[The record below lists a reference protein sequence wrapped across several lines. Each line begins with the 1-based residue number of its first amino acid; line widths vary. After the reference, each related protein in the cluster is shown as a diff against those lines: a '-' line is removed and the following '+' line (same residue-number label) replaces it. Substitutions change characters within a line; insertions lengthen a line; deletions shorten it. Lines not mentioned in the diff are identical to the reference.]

1 MINRLPFTVSQL
13 LTISSFF
20 SSSVILIVI
29 ASVTSHK
36 LLPSSHEFSLSA
48 SFYYACISAAISL
61 LISLLLIFTFYFAK
75 VKRTIPADLSATLT
89 LPQRTL
95 MAQSLGFVVYLL
107 CGSGVFSH
115 VEGWRFTD
123 GIYWATVTL
132 LTIGFGDITPV
143 THTGRSLFIPF
154 ATTGIVSI
162 GLVIGSIGTL
172 VLDRGAKK
180 MLARMTVGA
189 RTRKLRIASREQSF
203 DPVTSTSTQSQVE
216 PTKVIIGEHPHHIH
230 LANEKAEFTLM
241 REVQAD
247 VSRSQHIRLF
257 IIATVAILMLW
268 LLGALVFWST
278 EKPGQSWS

>member
-1 MINRLPFTVSQL
+1 L
-13 LTISSFF
+13 
-20 SSSVILIVI
+20 
-29 ASVTSHK
+29 
-36 LLPSSHEFSLSA
+36 
-48 SFYYACISAAISL
+48 
-61 LISLLLIFTFYFAK
+61 YFAK
-75 VKRTIPADLSATLT
+75 IKQAIPADFSATLT

-107 CGSGVFSH
+107 CGAGVFSH

-132 LTIGFGDITPV
+132 LTIGFGDISPV

-154 ATTGIVSI
+154 STAGIVSI

-180 MLARMTVGA
+180 MLARMTVDA
-189 RTRKLRIASREQSF
+189 RTRKLRIASREVSM
-203 DPVTSTSTQSQVE
+203 DPVTSTQSQVE
-216 PTKVIIGEHPHHIH
+216 PTKVIIGEHPHHVH

-247 VSRSQHIRLF
+247 VSRSQHVRLF
-257 IIATVAILMLW
+257 IIATVAIFMLW

-278 EKPGQSWS
+278 EKTGQSWS

>member
-29 ASVTSHK
+29 TTLTSHN

-61 LISLLLIFTFYFAK
+61 LISLLLIFTLYFAK
-75 VKRTIPADLSATLT
+75 IKHTIPADLSATLT

-95 MAQSLGFVVYLL
+95 MAQSLGFVIYLL
-107 CGSGVFSH
+107 CGAGVFSH

-154 ATTGIVSI
+154 ATAGIVSI

-180 MLARMTVGA
+180 MLARMTVDA
-189 RTRKLRIASREQSF
+189 RMKKLRIASREVSM
-203 DPVTSTSTQSQVE
+203 DPVTSTQSQVE

-247 VSRSQHIRLF
+247 VSRSQHVRLF
-257 IIATVAILMLW
+257 IIAAVAIFMLW

>member
-13 LTISSFF
+13 LTISSFL

-29 ASVTSHK
+29 TTLTSHN

-61 LISLLLIFTFYFAK
+61 LISLLLIFTLYFAK
-75 VKRTIPADLSATLT
+75 IKHTIPADLSATLT

-95 MAQSLGFVVYLL
+95 MAQSLGFVIYLL
-107 CGSGVFSH
+107 CGAGVFSH

-132 LTIGFGDITPV
+132 LTIGFGDIAPV

-154 ATTGIVSI
+154 STAGIVSI

-180 MLARMTVGA
+180 MLARMTVDA
-189 RTRKLRIASREQSF
+189 RTKKLRIASREVSM
-203 DPVTSTSTQSQVE
+203 DPVTSTQSQVE

-247 VSRSQHIRLF
+247 VSRSQHVRLF
-257 IIATVAILMLW
+257 IIATVAIFMLW

-278 EKPGQSWS
+278 EKAGQSWS